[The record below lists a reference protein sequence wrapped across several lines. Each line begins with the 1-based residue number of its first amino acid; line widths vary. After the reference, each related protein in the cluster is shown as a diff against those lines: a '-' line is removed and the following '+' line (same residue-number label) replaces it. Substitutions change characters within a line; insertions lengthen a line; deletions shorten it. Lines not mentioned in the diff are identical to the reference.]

1 MATSCLTARVS
12 LVSEQTRGQNSGL
25 HNTTQYNTK
34 ENSAQDDPKI
44 HLSARAEQTVW
55 SPFNLEVTSL
65 WSLHKVH
72 LSVME
77 TPAFYSVLQYLNP
90 LIK

>member
-1 MATSCLTARVS
+1 MSIWPPAVS
-12 LVSEQTRGQNSGL
+12 LHIPLMSKQSRGQNSGL
-25 HNTTQYNTK
+25 QNTK
-34 ENSAQDDPKI
+34 EKYAQADPKT
-44 HLSARAEQTVW
+44 HLSTRAEQTVW
-55 SPFNLEVTSL
+55 SPFNLEVMSL